1 MKAIKKLLGWL
12 AVTALGV
19 GAASLAWDTWMQV
32 IAGTPGQTP
41 LLPVPTA
48 MQALMWTALA
58 LAMFV
63 VVAVDIHRTLRGQDT
78 TGDQAGP
85 DDDTDDLDDHRR
97 PVGSGRHSR

>member
-32 IAGTPGQTP
+32 FAGTPGETP

-48 MQALMWTALA
+48 VQALLWTALA
-58 LAMFV
+58 VVMFV
-63 VVAVDIHRTLRGQDT
+63 VVLLDVRRTLRGQDT
-78 TGDQAGP
+78 TADQADP
-85 DDDTDDLDDHRR
+85 DDDTDELDDHRR
-97 PVGSGRHSR
+97 TVGSGRRFR